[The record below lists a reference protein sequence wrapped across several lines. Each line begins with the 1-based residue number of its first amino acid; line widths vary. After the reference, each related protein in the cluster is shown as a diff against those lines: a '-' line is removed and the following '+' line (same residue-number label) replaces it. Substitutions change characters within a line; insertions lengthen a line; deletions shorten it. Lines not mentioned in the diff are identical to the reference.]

1 MTQPQ
6 TLYCHCCDR
15 VLDPEKA
22 VWLVYDNT
30 DDKYVPDHG
39 DIPEG
44 HEDLG
49 GYPFG
54 KTCAQKALHGG
65 KT

>member
-1 MTQPQ
+1 MTDK
-6 TLYCHCCDR
+6 LHCHCCGR
-15 VLDPEKA
+15 TLDPTKT

-30 DDKYVPDHG
+30 DDKYVPDHD

-54 KTCAQKALHGG
+54 KTCARNALNGVVV
-65 KT
+65 

>member
-1 MTQPQ
+1 MAQER
-6 TLYCHCCDR
+6 CNCCDR
-15 VLDPEKA
+15 PLTGKQT

-30 DDKYVPDHG
+30 ADRYYADHD

-44 HEDLG
+44 HDDLG

-54 KTCAQKALHGG
+54 KTCAQKALREGA
-65 KT
+65 KA

>member
-1 MTQPQ
+1 MTERL
-6 TLYCHCCDR
+6 TCHCC
-15 VLDPEKA
+15 EKTLNPDTA

-30 DDKYVPDHG
+30 NDTYVKDHD

-54 KTCAQKALHGG
+54 KTCARKALAGEMA
-65 KT
+65 